1 MNTYMTKVV
10 GICILQKGVVIYM
23 KKFGKVVV
31 KLRIPILVLSFL
43 LLIPSVLGYF
53 NTRVNYDILYY
64 LPSDIDTMQGQD
76 ILLDDFGKG
85 AYAMVVVDGMNKSNV
100 SKLVKKV
107 EGVDHVASVISYSG
121 IVGDD
126 VPSEILPDKFRS
138 YFENEDSGATLFA
151 IFFDDTTSSDDTM
164 KAIQEVRD
172 VTDNQCYIAGMS
184 AVVTDTKTMAEK
196 ETPFYVLVAVVLVC
210 IVLAIFMDSFL
221 VPVFFMLSIGMAIV
235 YNLGSNYF
243 LGEVSYITKALAAV
257 LQLGV
262 TLDYSIFL
270 WHSYKEAKE
279 ETPDDHQEAM
289 AVAIGN
295 TLTSVVGSSIT
306 TVAGFIALCFMSFT
320 LGLDLGV
327 VMAKGVVLGVIGCV
341 TILPSLI
348 LTFDKALEKTMHR
361 EIMPN
366 FDKPARWIVNHSWIF
381 LIIFVLL
388 LGPAI
393 YGYNNT
399 KVYYDLSD
407 TLPEKLNC
415 SQANKLLADNF
426 DGTNSIYMILA
437 DSNLSAE
444 DSNAMMNEVNDLDGI
459 SFALSI
465 DSALGGEI
473 PTEMLPDSLVSE
485 LKGDEYQIM
494 MVSTNYTIASDEIN
508 DQINKVDAIAKKYD
522 AKSMVIGEAPCTKD
536 LITITDKDFKTV
548 SAVSIVAIF
557 FIIFFVLKSISLPVI
572 LVAAIEFAI
581 FVNMGIPYYTGTTI
595 PFISSVVIGTI
606 QLGATVD
613 YAILM
618 TTRYKRE
625 RAAGNSKK
633 EAISIALGTSIPSII
648 VSALGFFAA
657 TFGVG
662 MIASVDMIASL
673 CTLMARG
680 AIISMFVVIFVLPS
694 LFVLLDKVIIHTS
707 LGFKPKK
714 NSQN

>member
-1 MNTYMTKVV
+1 
-10 GICILQKGVVIYM
+10 M

-121 IVGDD
+121 VVGDD

-415 SQANKLLADNF
+415 SQANKLLAENF

>member
-1 MNTYMTKVV
+1 
-10 GICILQKGVVIYM
+10 M

-121 IVGDD
+121 VVGDD

-279 ETPDDHQEAM
+279 ETPDDHHEAM

-694 LFVLLDKVIIHTS
+694 LFVLFDKVIIHTS

>member
-1 MNTYMTKVV
+1 
-10 GICILQKGVVIYM
+10 M

-64 LPSDIDTMQGQD
+64 LPNDIDTMQGQD

-279 ETPDDHQEAM
+279 ETPDNHHEAM

-415 SQANKLLADNF
+415 SQANKMLAENF

-473 PTEMLPDSLVSE
+473 PTEILPDSLVSE

>member
-1 MNTYMTKVV
+1 
-10 GICILQKGVVIYM
+10 
-23 KKFGKVVV
+23 
-31 KLRIPILVLSFL
+31 
-43 LLIPSVLGYF
+43 
-53 NTRVNYDILYY
+53 
-64 LPSDIDTMQGQD
+64 MQGQD

-121 IVGDD
+121 VVGDD

-279 ETPDDHQEAM
+279 ETPDDHHEAM

-415 SQANKLLADNF
+415 SQANKMLAENF

-459 SFALSI
+459 SFVLSI

>member
-1 MNTYMTKVV
+1 
-10 GICILQKGVVIYM
+10 M

-522 AKSMVIGEAPCTKD
+522 AKSMVVGEAPCTKD

>member
-1 MNTYMTKVV
+1 
-10 GICILQKGVVIYM
+10 M

-43 LLIPSVLGYF
+43 LLIPSVIGYF

-279 ETPDDHQEAM
+279 ETPDDHHEAM

-415 SQANKLLADNF
+415 SQANKMLADNF

-680 AIISMFVVIFVLPS
+680 AIISMFVVIFVFPS

>member
-1 MNTYMTKVV
+1 
-10 GICILQKGVVIYM
+10 M

-121 IVGDD
+121 MVGDD

-366 FDKPARWIVNHSWIF
+366 FDKPARWIVNHSWIV

>member
-1 MNTYMTKVV
+1 
-10 GICILQKGVVIYM
+10 M

-121 IVGDD
+121 VVGDD
-126 VPSEILPDKFRS
+126 IPSEILPDKFRS

-279 ETPDDHQEAM
+279 ETPDDHHEAM

-415 SQANKLLADNF
+415 SQANKMLADNF

>member
-1 MNTYMTKVV
+1 
-10 GICILQKGVVIYM
+10 M

-536 LITITDKDFKTV
+536 LIIITDKDFKTV

>member
-1 MNTYMTKVV
+1 
-10 GICILQKGVVIYM
+10 M

-279 ETPDDHQEAM
+279 ETPDDHHEAM

-341 TILPSLI
+341 TILPSFI

-415 SQANKLLADNF
+415 SQANKMLAENF

-437 DSNLSAE
+437 DTNLSAE

-508 DQINKVDAIAKKYD
+508 DQINKIDAIAKKYD

>member
-1 MNTYMTKVV
+1 
-10 GICILQKGVVIYM
+10 M

-138 YFENEDSGATLFA
+138 YFENEDSGVTLFA

-279 ETPDDHQEAM
+279 ETPDDHHEAM

-415 SQANKLLADNF
+415 SQANKMLAENF

>member
-1 MNTYMTKVV
+1 
-10 GICILQKGVVIYM
+10 M

-43 LLIPSVLGYF
+43 LLIPSVIGYF

-121 IVGDD
+121 VVGDD

-279 ETPDDHQEAM
+279 ETPDDHHEAM

-415 SQANKLLADNF
+415 SQANKMLAENF

-465 DSALGGEI
+465 DSALGVEI

>member
-1 MNTYMTKVV
+1 
-10 GICILQKGVVIYM
+10 M
-23 KKFGKVVV
+23 KKFGKLIV
-31 KLRIPILVLSFL
+31 KLRIPILILSVL
-43 LLIPSVLGYF
+43 LLIPAAIGYF
-53 NTRVNYDILYY
+53 NTKVNYDILYY
-64 LPSDIDTMQGQD
+64 LPGDIDTMKGQD

-85 AYAMVVVDGMNKSNV
+85 AYAMVVVDGMNKKNV
-100 SKLVKKV
+100 SELVKKV
-107 EGVDHVASVISYSG
+107 EKVDHVASVISYSG
-121 IVGDD
+121 IVGDG
-126 VPSEILPDKFRS
+126 VPAEILPDKFRS
-138 YFENEDSGATLFA
+138 YFENDDSGATLFA
-151 IFFDDTTSSDDTM
+151 IFFDDTTSSTETM
-164 KAIQEVRD
+164 DAIEELRD
-172 VTDNQCYIAGMS
+172 VTDKQCYIAGMS
-184 AVVTDTKTMAEK
+184 AVVTDTKSMSEK
-196 ETPFYVLVAVVLVC
+196 ETPIYVLVAVLLVC
-210 IVLAIFMDSFL
+210 VVLAIFMDSFL
-221 VPVFFMLSIGMAIV
+221 VPVLFMASIGMAIV
-235 YNLGSNYF
+235 YNLGTNIF

-270 WHSYKEAKE
+270 WHSYKEEKE
-279 ETPDDHQEAM
+279 KNPDDHKEAM

-327 VMAKGVVLGVIGCV
+327 VMAKGVIFGVIGCV

-348 LTFDKALEKTMHR
+348 LTYDKALEKTMHK

-366 FDKPARWIVNHSWIF
+366 FDKPARWIVKHSWLF
-381 LIIFVLL
+381 LIVFLGLL
-388 LGPAI
+388 YPAI
-393 YGYNNT
+393 YGYNHT

-407 TLPEKLNC
+407 TLPDKLNC
-415 SQANKLLADNF
+415 SQANKLLAKNF
-426 DGTNSIYMILA
+426 DKTNSIYMILA
-437 DSNLSAE
+437 DTNLSKD
-444 DSNAMMNEVNDLDGI
+444 DSIAMIDEIKELDGI
-459 SFALSI
+459 STAMSL
-465 DSALGGEI
+465 DSVVGAEL

-485 LKGDEYQIM
+485 LKGNEYQIM
-494 MVSTNYTIASDEIN
+494 MISTNYAIASDEIN
-508 DQINKVDAIAKKYD
+508 DQIDKVDEIAKKYD

-548 SAVSIVAIF
+548 SIVSIAAIF
-557 FIIFFVLKSISLPVI
+557 VIIFFVLKSISLPVI

-581 FVNMGIPYYTGTTI
+581 FVNMGIPYFTGTSI

-625 RAAGNSKK
+625 RAAGESKK

-662 MIASVDMIASL
+662 MIASVDMISSL
-673 CTLMARG
+673 CILMARG
-680 AIISMFVVIFVLPS
+680 AIISMLVVIFILPS
-694 LFVLLDKVIIHTS
+694 LFVLFDKLIINTS
-707 LGFKPKK
+707 IGFKSKK
-714 NSQN
+714 NKKEAVM

>member
-1 MNTYMTKVV
+1 
-10 GICILQKGVVIYM
+10 M

-76 ILLDDFGKG
+76 TLLDDFGKG

-121 IVGDD
+121 MVGDD

>member
-1 MNTYMTKVV
+1 
-10 GICILQKGVVIYM
+10 M

-341 TILPSLI
+341 TILPSFI

-437 DSNLSAE
+437 DSNLSTE

>member
-1 MNTYMTKVV
+1 
-10 GICILQKGVVIYM
+10 M

-100 SKLVKKV
+100 SKLVKKI

-279 ETPDDHQEAM
+279 ETPDDHHEAM

-415 SQANKLLADNF
+415 SQANKMLADNF